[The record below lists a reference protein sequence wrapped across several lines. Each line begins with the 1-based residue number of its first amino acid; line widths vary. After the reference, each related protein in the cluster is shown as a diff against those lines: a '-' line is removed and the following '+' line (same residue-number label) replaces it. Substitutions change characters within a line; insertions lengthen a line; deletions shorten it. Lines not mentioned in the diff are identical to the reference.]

1 MTRAAVEDGTA
12 GLGQTHRTGRPLVGG
27 RSFRGFSGLCT
38 TSLAHRLLKG
48 SGHENAGDAGFGH
61 MLWGRTTAFD
71 PNALGSV
78 GPDFK
83 LSATVDDRE
92 PLACSIATQHSVS
105 EVSHFAE

>member
-1 MTRAAVEDGTA
+1 
-12 GLGQTHRTGRPLVGG
+12 
-27 RSFRGFSGLCT
+27 
-38 TSLAHRLLKG
+38 
-48 SGHENAGDAGFGH
+48 

-92 PLACSIATQHSVS
+92 PLAYSIATQHSVS
-105 EVSHFAE
+105 EVSISQSKEETLANICAKEQVQHRVKRTTQVLVRRSQGVVLFF